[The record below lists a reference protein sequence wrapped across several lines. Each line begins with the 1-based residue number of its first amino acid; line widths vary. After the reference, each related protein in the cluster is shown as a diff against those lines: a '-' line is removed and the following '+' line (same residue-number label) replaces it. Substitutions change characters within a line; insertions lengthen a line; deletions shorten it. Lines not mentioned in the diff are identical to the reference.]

1 MNFFHLGQ
9 FFQLEFCAVAVESR
23 VDDKLTEEGYVGK
36 SIDLRFFELDSI
48 SMLLLSFVHFQ
59 LF

>member
-1 MNFFHLGQ
+1 MECVIL
-9 FFQLEFCAVAVESR
+9 
-23 VDDKLTEEGYVGK
+23 DKGIEEGYVGK
-36 SIDLRFFELDSI
+36 SIDLCIVELVLK